1 MVTSASR
8 RWSEGLRAED
18 LGSLGLGHFPG
29 VCIWGGWVE
38 GESLKEANINFMHT
52 RESFSLDYRKPH

>member
-1 MVTSASR
+1 MQ
-8 RWSEGLRAED
+8 AED